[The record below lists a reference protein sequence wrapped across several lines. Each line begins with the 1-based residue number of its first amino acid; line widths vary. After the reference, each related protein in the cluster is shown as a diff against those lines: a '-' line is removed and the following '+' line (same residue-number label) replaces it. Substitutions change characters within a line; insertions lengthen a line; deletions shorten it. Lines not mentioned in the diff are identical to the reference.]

1 MSTIRGIDYIALADE
16 ALTHEGSEAYFG
28 ATVAQLGTFLATH
41 PNLWTN
47 DGKSGWYTKGDF
59 DRALRAHIVRSAPD
73 TGLPLHPAP
82 LPLSLTDADLA
93 AIRAVVVEELASHAE
108 QLHGDLD
115 DPTDGPLD
123 QAALRRHGDAV
134 DLVRQDTQ
142 DHCMACGHK
151 GEVAS

>member
-1 MSTIRGIDYIALADE
+1 MSTDYIALATE
-16 ALTHEGSEAYFG
+16 ALTAEGPDAYFG
-28 ATVAQLGTFLATH
+28 ATSTSWPRSCGTPHAVDLRRGRLDHSAGVRRR
-41 PNLWTN
+41 PALM
-47 DGKSGWYTKGDF
+47 DG
-59 DRALRAHIVRSAPD
+59 AVM
-73 TGLPLHPAP
+73 
-82 LPLSLTDADLA
+82 PLSLTDADLD
-93 AIRAVVVEELASHAE
+93 AIRQVVAEEISRNNVA
-108 QLHGDLD
+108 LHGDLD

>member
-1 MSTIRGIDYIALADE
+1 MGRRG
-16 ALTHEGSEAYFG
+16 G
-28 ATVAQLGTFLATH
+28 V
-41 PNLWTN
+41 
-47 DGKSGWYTKGDF
+47 
-59 DRALRAHIVRSAPD
+59 VM
-73 TGLPLHPAP
+73 
-82 LPLSLTDADLA
+82 PLSLTDADLD
-93 AIRAVVVEELASHAE
+93 AIRQVVAEEISRNNAA
-108 QLHGDLD
+108 LHGDLD

>member
-1 MSTIRGIDYIALADE
+1 MYTNTAIEATDEITEASNDAAGGLVEVTEHGELVAPGAFVKPGTI
-16 ALTHEGSEAYFG
+16 
-28 ATVAQLGTFLATH
+28 V
-41 PNLWTN
+41 
-47 DGKSGWYTKGDF
+47 
-59 DRALRAHIVRSAPD
+59 
-73 TGLPLHPAP
+73 
-82 LPLSLTDADLA
+82 
-93 AIRAVVVEELASHAE
+93 E

-123 QAALRRHGDAV
+123 QAALRRHRDAV